1 MREFNSTAILLFI
14 FCICIFPQTNQ
25 TLPCPKI
32 SVTGPAYVP
41 KPDEPITFFASV
53 GENIKNFNVRYLW
66 MVSGG
71 EILEGQGTNFIKVL
85 LENPGRGLTAN
96 VKIEGLPEN
105 CENTFSETA
114 YFESPPSIIKVE
126 QFALPISK
134 DNNIKNQSMFDALQ
148 NDPSAQLY
156 VIIYLKSKTL
166 QKTAIRRE
174 REIIK
179 FLTEKNEIS

>member
-1 MREFNSTAILLFI
+1 
-14 FCICIFPQTNQ
+14 
-25 TLPCPKI
+25 
-32 SVTGPAYVP
+32 
-41 KPDEPITFFASV
+41 
-53 GENIKNFNVRYLW
+53 

-156 VIIYLKSKTL
+156 VIIYLRSKTL

-179 FLTEKNEIS
+179 FLTEKNEIAKKRITILKTFADKDQAQFWIVPAGATPPLPEN